1 MSELAV
7 QEPNL
12 IVVPWL
18 QVENEPAM
26 WYRRFMMY
34 YLPLG
39 PNRNLT
45 RAYLKWLETEKP
57 EKAAAKKATRAFIN
71 TSKEWSVHARKWKW
85 RERAEAFDLHC
96 SSEIFGYV
104 DQARETLMKSANDAA
119 EALVNNLTSP
129 RLGVSAAKEILD
141 RVGLPSTHL
150 VGVGKIDPYS
160 ADELHRAEREVA
172 DWEKNI
178 RGNVIDG
185 EAD

>member
-1 MSELAV
+1 MGEIVS
-7 QEPNL
+7 QETNL
-12 IVVPWL
+12 IVAPWL
-18 QVENEPAM
+18 QVDDEPIM

-45 RAYLKWLETEKP
+45 RAYFKWLETEKP
-57 EKAAAKKATRAFIN
+57 EQAAKMKATRAFVN
-71 TSKEWSVHARKWKW
+71 TSRNWSVQARTWKW

-104 DQARETLMKSANDAA
+104 DQARETLMKSANEAA
-119 EALVNNLTSP
+119 EALVSNLTSP

-172 DWEKNI
+172 DWEKEI
-178 RGNVIDG
+178 RGNIIDG